1 MLENENINLFASHL
15 CYGRISEIL
24 FGELES
30 LDDLITKMGTTKD
43 GFKIS
48 GVDEPHIFKQRLES
62 FREFLK
68 TEFPEFTEEDI
79 LMFDKYF
86 HKFKMIYEWTSA
98 QYFLAAMEYES
109 REKNLMNSNK

>member
-1 MLENENINLFASHL
+1 MLKNENINLFASHL
-15 CYGRISEIL
+15 CYGRLSEIL

-79 LMFDKYF
+79 LTFSNLF
-86 HKFKMIYEWTSA
+86 QKFKKIYEWHGVE
-98 QYFLAAMEYES
+98 YLLAAMEYES
-109 REKNLMNSNK
+109 RKKTF